1 MTEVWDDVLKMALSR
16 HDVLMRQLGE
26 RTDWAYQNLESWEK
40 RLGEINDE
48 RGTEIERSNK
58 EINEIMSWKNDPVV
72 YVRNYSETN
81 LAVYH
86 GWFHCGWVNPR
97 RVKEMLLGEAQA
109 AGLRP
114 CSSCGHMAV
123 RHETQDTAA

>member
-1 MTEVWDDVLKMALSR
+1 MADPVLHSDSGHQQKCSQSFSSLMIPGTILAQ
-16 HDVLMRQLGE
+16 VLPLAE
-26 RTDWAYQNLESWEK
+26 TS
-40 RLGEINDE
+40 
-48 RGTEIERSNK
+48 
-58 EINEIMSWKNDPVV
+58 VV

-123 RHETQDTAA
+123 RNETKDITWEGESLGWNQAMRSG